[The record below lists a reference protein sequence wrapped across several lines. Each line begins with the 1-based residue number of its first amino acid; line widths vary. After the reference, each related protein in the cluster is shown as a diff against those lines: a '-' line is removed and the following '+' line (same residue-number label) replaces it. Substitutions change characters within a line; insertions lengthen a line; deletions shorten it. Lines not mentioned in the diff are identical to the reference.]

1 MRKLNHFT
9 LRTVVLKLFVAAKP
23 FALSAFYRLLKN

>member
-1 MRKLNHFT
+1 
-9 LRTVVLKLFVAAKP
+9 VVLKLFVAAKP